1 MTSIGSEKVEI
12 SILKSKD
19 RNEEMVKNTV
29 RIHIEEIESKLVYQG
44 LNTYMQARPS
54 EHKFRAPP
62 HIDDLNCFNKEDIS
76 FFRWLTETPRTSTF
90 SLFFLNKHKI
100 RSILYR

>member
-1 MTSIGSEKVEI
+1 MISIGSEKVEI

-62 HIDDLNCFNKEDIS
+62 HIDELNCFNKKGHLVLPVADWNAQDVNVLIV
-76 FFRWLTETPRTSTF
+76 FF
-90 SLFFLNKHKI
+90 K
-100 RSILYR
+100 